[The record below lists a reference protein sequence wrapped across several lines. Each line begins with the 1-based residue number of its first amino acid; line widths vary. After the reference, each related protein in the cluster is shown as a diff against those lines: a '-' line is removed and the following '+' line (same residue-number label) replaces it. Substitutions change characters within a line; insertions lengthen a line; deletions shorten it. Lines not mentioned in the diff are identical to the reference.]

1 MNYTTDRVLS
11 DLESELKSTRDT
23 WSPEQ
28 WQVAA
33 ERLGWMFEFTV
44 DELIRVQRKK
54 RRGRPPRVRNAL
66 ALPIQKRRPGRP
78 REYSDAFCRTLIDRV
93 EQSREVVRRKTSST
107 KVTDKDAIETM
118 LMAWAKEDGVSQ
130 HRYRRL
136 VPYYQRF
143 YSRTKSRIAKL

>member
-78 REYSDAFCRTLIDRV
+78 REYTDAVLRTLLAQV
-93 EQSREVVRRKTSST
+93 EEFREVVRRKTLSA
-107 KVTDKDAIETM
+107 KVTDKDAIEAM
-118 LMAWAKEDGVSQ
+118 LMAYRKEDGFSQ
-130 HRYRRL
+130 HRVRRAI
-136 VPYYQRF
+136 PRF
-143 YSRTKSRIAKL
+143 QKLYSRAKSRIAKL